1 MPERDVTP
9 PNLPFKINSTL
20 ITIAVVVLVLAGTV
34 ATSIF
39 MVDQTEEAVVLRLGR
54 YARTVP
60 PGLHFKLPFNIE
72 RNFNV
77 PTQVIQTQ
85 SFGFRTEMPGVTTR
99 YAEQSFPQES
109 IMLTGDLNIVDV
121 EWIIQY
127 RITDPRAW
135 LFNVESQPGGLGIRA
150 RPAIDPRDPDHRVK
164 TIRDVSQSAIN
175 LLAGDR
181 AIIDVLGNERSNI
194 EFQGQERMNEALS
207 TFDMGVLVT
216 QVRLQNIVPPVGR
229 VQDAFEDVNRA
240 VQDRSRL
247 INEGRQQ
254 YNAEIPRA
262 RGEAQQIVQQA
273 EGYAAQRVNR
283 ARGETARF
291 GSVLTEYQQDP
302 GTTRTRL
309 YYEMIED
316 VFADEDDVELIDR
329 NLQNFIPLLNLQRDA
344 GGQQ

>member
-1 MPERDVTP
+1 MAERDVSP
-9 PNLPFKINSTL
+9 PNFPFKVSPGI
-20 ITIAVVVLVLAGTV
+20 ITAVVLVILIAGTALSSV
-34 ATSIF
+34 F

-54 YARTVP
+54 YVRTVP

-77 PTQVIQTQ
+77 PTQVVQTQ
-85 SFGFRTEMPGVTTR
+85 SFGFRTEMAGVATR
-99 YAEQSFPQES
+99 YAEQRFPQES

-127 RITDPRAW
+127 RITDPR
-135 LFNVESQPGGLGIRA
+135 
-150 RPAIDPRDPDHRVK
+150 DPDHRVK
-164 TIRDVSQSAIN
+164 TIRDVSQSVIN

-181 AIIDVLGNERSNI
+181 AIIDVLGNERGNI
-194 EFQGQERMNEALS
+194 EFQGQERMNEVLS
-207 TFDMGVLVT
+207 AFDMGVLVT

-291 GSVLTEYQQDP
+291 GSVLTEYRQDP

-309 YYEMIED
+309 YYEMMED
-316 VFADEDDVELIDR
+316 VFADEEDVELIDR
-329 NLQNFIPLLNLQRDA
+329 NLQNFIPLLNLQRTA

>member
-1 MPERDVTP
+1 MPERDVTT

>member
-1 MPERDVTP
+1 MAERDVSP
-9 PNLPFKINSTL
+9 PNLPFQVNPKL
-20 ITIAVVVLVLAGTV
+20 ITAVVVVILLAGTAMSSV
-34 ATSIF
+34 F
-39 MVDQTEEAVVLRLGR
+39 MVDQTEEAVVLRLGQ
-54 YARTVP
+54 YARTVG
-60 PGLHFKLPFNIE
+60 PGLHFKLPFTIE
-72 RNFNV
+72 RNYNV

-85 SFGFRTEMPGVTTR
+85 SFGFRTEMPGITTR

-150 RPAIDPRDPDHRVK
+150 RPAVDPRDPDNRVK
-164 TIRDVSQSAIN
+164 TIRDVSQSVIN

-194 EFQGQERMNEALS
+194 EFQGQERMNEVLS
-207 TFDMGVLVT
+207 AFDMGVLVT

-247 INEGRQQ
+247 
-254 YNAEIPRA
+254 
-262 RGEAQQIVQQA
+262 
-273 EGYAAQRVNR
+273 
-283 ARGETARF
+283 
-291 GSVLTEYQQDP
+291 
-302 GTTRTRL
+302 
-309 YYEMIED
+309 
-316 VFADEDDVELIDR
+316 
-329 NLQNFIPLLNLQRDA
+329 
-344 GGQQ
+344 

>member
-150 RPAIDPRDPDHRVK
+150 RPAIDPRDTDHRVK

-194 EFQGQERMNEALS
+194 EFQGQERMNDVLS
-207 TFDMGVLVT
+207 AFDMGVLVT

-309 YYEMIED
+309 YYEMMED
-316 VFADEDDVELIDR
+316 VFADEEEVELIDR
-329 NLQNFIPLLNLQRDA
+329 NLQNFIPLLNLQRAA